1 MADIIA
7 SARAEGRLL
16 LTEVESKQLLNDAG
30 IPVAMAHL
38 AKKPKKAVE
47 IADELGYPVV
57 MKIVS
62 TDISHKSDVGGVVV
76 GLESAKEVRK
86 AFKEMMERVAEAAPD
101 ANIEGVAIQAMAK
114 QGTEIIVGSTTDPQF
129 GPVLMFGLGGVF
141 VEVLKDV
148 AFRIVPLEP
157 RDARQMVREIK
168 GLPILQGVRGQEPAD
183 LEAIESL
190 ILSVSEFIEAHPEIA
205 ELDLNPV
212 FAYGDGAIAVDARI
226 VLKEAAE

>member
-7 SARAEGRLL
+7 SARAQRRLL
-16 LTEVESKQLLNDAG
+16 LTEVESKELLHEAG

-38 AKKPKKAVE
+38 AKKAKRAVE

-76 GLESAKEVRK
+76 GLRDAKAVRQ
-86 AFKEMMERVAEAAPD
+86 AYKEMLERVAEAAPNAKID
-101 ANIEGVAIQAMAK
+101 GVAIQSMAK

-148 AFRIVPLEP
+148 AFRVVPLEE
-157 RDARQMVREIK
+157 RDAKQMVQEIK
-168 GLPILQGVRGQEPAD
+168 GLPILQGVRGQDPAD
-183 LEAIESL
+183 LEAIEAL
-190 ILSVSEFIEAHPEIA
+190 ILQVSDFIEAHPEVA
-205 ELDLNPV
+205 GLDLNPV
-212 FAYGDGAIAVDARI
+212 FAYSDGVLAVDARI
-226 VLKEAAE
+226 VLTEVS